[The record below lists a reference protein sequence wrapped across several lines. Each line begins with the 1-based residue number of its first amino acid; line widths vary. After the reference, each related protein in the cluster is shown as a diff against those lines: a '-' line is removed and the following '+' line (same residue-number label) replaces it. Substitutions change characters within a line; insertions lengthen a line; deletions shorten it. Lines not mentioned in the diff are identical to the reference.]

1 MATELCGTSF
11 ATAYSTTVVHP
22 ATSAI
27 HAQVTGVVI
36 PFRTLK
42 SKQAFSMSQGPM
54 WQLAPP
60 YPATHFVHVHD
71 PAIPPTTPPLTQ

>member
-27 HAQVTGVVI
+27 HAQVAGVVI
-36 PFRTLK
+36 RFAR
-42 SKQAFSMSQGPM
+42 
-54 WQLAPP
+54 
-60 YPATHFVHVHD
+60 
-71 PAIPPTTPPLTQ
+71 

>member
-27 HAQVTGVVI
+27 HAQVAGVVI

-54 WQLAPP
+54 WQLAQP
-60 YPATHFVHVHD
+60 YSAIFVNGTVVFD
-71 PAIPPTTPPLTQ
+71 TAMVSSN